1 MEVTQAMTKN
11 TPDAKAPDL
20 PRFGMV
26 MDLPYGMDKSQWYG
40 RGPIENYSDR
50 KLSERIG
57 LYTLTADQQFYP
69 YMRPQETGTK
79 SDIAGDGYE
88 ERHPLVE
95 TERRQRSRPA
105 HPAGKHLDGC
115 RRAPL

>member
-26 MDLPYGMDKSQWYG
+26 MDLPYSMDKSLWYG

-57 LYTLTADQQFYP
+57 QYTDNILTVHEEYASFASWTFIYGNNVNDCIKKSTKKECK
-69 YMRPQETGTK
+69 ETMNR
-79 SDIAGDGYE
+79 YF
-88 ERHPLVE
+88 P
-95 TERRQRSRPA
+95 
-105 HPAGKHLDGC
+105 
-115 RRAPL
+115 

>member
-1 MEVTQAMTKN
+1 MEVTQAMTKI

-26 MDLPYGMDKSQWYG
+26 MDLPYSMDKSLWYG

-57 LYTLTADQQFYP
+57 QYTDNILTVHEEYASFASWTFIYGNNVNDCIRKSTKKEYK
-69 YMRPQETGTK
+69 GTMNLIF
-79 SDIAGDGYE
+79 S
-88 ERHPLVE
+88 
-95 TERRQRSRPA
+95 
-105 HPAGKHLDGC
+105 
-115 RRAPL
+115 

>member
-26 MDLPYGMDKSQWYG
+26 MDLPYSMDKSQWYG

-57 LYTLTADQQFYP
+57 QYTDNILTVHEEYASYASWTFIYGNNVNDCI
-69 YMRPQETGTK
+69 K
-79 SDIAGDGYE
+79 KKYE
-88 ERHPLVE
+88 KRV
-95 TERRQRSRPA
+95 QRNNESIFSLNLLL
-105 HPAGKHLDGC
+105 KQSV
-115 RRAPL
+115 